1 MSTYTIV
8 VNHNI
13 SKIFSLTRAEARLG
27 WFMILNV
34 LVCFDLV
41 VDVWMCLFDLILDL
55 KFIRRLSFEIWFM
68 DFGFCSWF
76 KASWLVFSFFS
87 IEFWFSSLFS
97 YEFIWFD
104 YSFVLFD
111 LLKDPALLE
120 IFSYSL
126 HKVYTW
132 IVGTFIV

>member
-1 MSTYTIV
+1 VYV

-13 SKIFSLTRAEARLG
+13 SKIFSLTRAEAWLG

-34 LVCFDLV
+34 FVCFDLV
-41 VDVWMCLFDLILDL
+41 VDLWMCLFDLILDL
-55 KFIRRLSFEIWFM
+55 KFIRRLWFDIWFM
-68 DFGFCSWF
+68 DFGFGSWF
-76 KASWLVFSFFS
+76 KASWLVFRTFFNWILFFFS
-87 IEFWFSSLFS
+87 LS

-126 HKVYTW
+126 YKVYTW